1 MERENKAGFQLGESN
16 RSSEDDPLN
25 KVGAQKKLGAGLDKK
40 SSDDGIVD
48 NYEDDFDDDI
58 EEDLPDQHDELH
70 IEDEAAA
77 RNQPA
82 AVSGSGQGIT
92 VS

>member
-25 KVGAQKKLGAGLDKK
+25 KVGAQKKSGLAGLGAGLDKK

-58 EEDLPDQHDELH
+58 EEDLPDQHDDLH
-70 IEDEAAA
+70 IEDEAAV
-77 RNQPA
+77 RN
-82 AVSGSGQGIT
+82 
-92 VS
+92 